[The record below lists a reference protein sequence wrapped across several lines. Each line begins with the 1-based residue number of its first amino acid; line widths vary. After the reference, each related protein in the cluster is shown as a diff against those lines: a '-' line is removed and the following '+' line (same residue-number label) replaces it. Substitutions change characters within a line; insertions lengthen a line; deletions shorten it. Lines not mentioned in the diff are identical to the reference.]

1 MILKNMK
8 NPKYIRRII
17 PMLLLLVFTFTSSYV
32 YAQDDFE
39 KNQVYVQHTAENN
52 SDSEQESY
60 LAPLIIPVEGDT
72 TNYIDYLEDTSSL
85 SANAT
90 TPLVQSLN
98 MTAASTD
105 TLYQENNYDSFYE
118 HSVFVGDSLSVGFQN
133 FCKQQSDSIASES
146 TYFLA
151 KESGS
156 AKAAISSKALT
167 TYANIMPE
175 YQGKVQYI
183 EDSISQMADI
193 QKVFICYGMND
204 LVSST
209 PEQFV
214 QNMETLINRILAK
227 NPDVSIYVLSI
238 PCVMADVQ
246 TGLLSNSSIQS
257 ANALLAATCI
267 EKQWGFINTA
277 EYLMNTN
284 LAIHE
289 KYSSDGY
296 VHENNS
302 AYREWT
308 KVLRNYAYESSCSL

>member
-1 MILKNMK
+1 MILKNTK
-8 NPKYIRRII
+8 NPTYIHRII
-17 PMLLLLVFTFTSSYV
+17 PLILLLVFTFTSSFV
-32 YAQDDFE
+32 YAQDT
-39 KNQVYVQHTAENN
+39 QENN
-52 SDSEQESY
+52 QINAQNTEEINYDLKQESN
-60 LAPLIIPVEGDT
+60 LTPLIIPSEGDT
-72 TNYIDYLEDTSSL
+72 TNYIDYFEDTSSL
-85 SANAT
+85 PVSMA
-90 TPLVQSLN
+90 PLVQSLN

-133 FCKQQSDSIASES
+133 FCIQQSDSITSES

-183 EDSISQMADI
+183 EDSISQMTDI

-246 TGLLSNSSIQS
+246 TELLSNSSIQS
-257 ANALLAATCI
+257 ANALLATTCT

-284 LAIHE
+284 LAINE

-302 AYREWT
+302 AYRVWT
-308 KVLRNYAYESSCSL
+308 KVLRNYAYESSCSY

>member
-1 MILKNMK
+1 MILKNIK
-8 NPKYIRRII
+8 NPKYIHRII
-17 PMLLLLVFTFTSSYV
+17 PLILLLVFTFTSSFV
-32 YAQDDFE
+32 YAQDPQDN
-39 KNQVYVQHTAENN
+39 NQIYVQNVKENVLV
-52 SDSEQESY
+52 SEQDFY
-60 LAPLIIPVEGDT
+60 LAPLTIPLEDAT
-72 TNYIDYLEDTSSL
+72 TSYIDYFEDMSSL
-85 SANAT
+85 PVST

-105 TLYQENNYDSFYE
+105 TLYEENNYDSFYE

-167 TYANIMPE
+167 TYANVMPQ
-175 YQGKVQYI
+175 YQGKIQYI

-204 LVSST
+204 LVGST

-227 NPDVSIYVLSI
+227 NPNVSIYVLSI

-246 TGLLSNSSIQS
+246 TGHLSNSSIQA
-257 ANALLAATCI
+257 ANVLLAETCVT
-267 EKQWGFINTA
+267 KQWGFINTA

-302 AYREWT
+302 AYRVWT
-308 KVLRNYAYESSCSL
+308 KVLRNYAYESSCS